1 MNFSSSV
8 YLLLFSLTLKII
20 VAFFL
25 PVFGD
30 ESYYWFW
37 GQHVQLSYFDHPGM
51 VGWLTAAGSKL
62 PFLPLGLLVRW
73 PFIFISTLSFWIFL
87 KILNKNTE
95 SKNLILCLALFYLL
109 NPMLGIG
116 GIFATPDVGLVF
128 FWTLSYWFTLQIIQK
143 QNSKNYIFL
152 GIALGLGLC
161 SKYHIVLFPISI
173 ILSLWFA
180 KKLYLIQF
188 KKLMLTA
195 LFGFVFSLPV
205 LVWNFKNDWASFAFQ
220 INHGFNGRGY
230 NPMWTVTY
238 VLGQIFLFNPF
249 LFYNFI
255 RNEKKV
261 FTHKS
266 ALVQWLFF
274 LISSLK
280 ASVEANWPVT
290 AHIQALSSHQVLNKK
305 YFKLAFAY
313 GILIWIVGL
322 AFLWTPLGE
331 KKLKGLPNSVLAE
344 KIWSEV
350 SNYSPLYGPTYQMS
364 SLLHL
369 VSGKEILKLNELS
382 RTDFYDSNAFPKP
395 TEKVFYSLKY
405 DISTWPEWITN
416 ARIDVIKKFPEYNL
430 GLYRI
435 IRE

>member
-1 MNFSSSV
+1 MKLSSSA
-8 YLLLFSLTLKII
+8 YLVLFSVALKIT

-37 GQHVQLSYFDHPGM
+37 GQHAQLSYFDHPGM
-51 VGWLTAAGSKL
+51 VGWLTAVGSKL
-62 PFLPLGLLVRW
+62 SFLPLGLLVRW
-73 PFIFISTLSFWIFL
+73 PFIFVSSFSFWIFL
-87 KILNKNTE
+87 NILKKNTE
-95 SKNLILCLALFYLL
+95 SKNLILYLALFYLL

-128 FWTLSYWFTLQIIQK
+128 FWTLSYWFTLQIIEKQK
-143 QNSKNYIFL
+143 SKDYIFL
-152 GIALGLGLC
+152 GIALGFGLC

-173 ILSLWFA
+173 ILSLWFS
-180 KKLYLIQF
+180 KKLHLIEF
-188 KKLMLTA
+188 KKLMLTI
-195 LFGFVFSLPV
+195 LFGFIFSLPV
-205 LVWNFKNDWASFAFQ
+205 LVWNLQNDWASFAFQ
-220 INHGFNGRGY
+220 FNHGFNGRSY
-230 NPMWTVTY
+230 SPMWTVTY
-238 VLGQIFLFNPF
+238 ILGQIFLFNPF

-255 RNEKKV
+255 NNEKKL

-274 LISSLK
+274 LASSFK

-290 AHIQALSSHQVLNKK
+290 AHIQALASHQVLNKK
-305 YFKLAFAY
+305 YFKFAFAY
-313 GILIWIVGL
+313 GILIWMVGL
-322 AFLWTPLGE
+322 AFLWTPMGE
-331 KKLKGLPNSVLAE
+331 KKLKSLPNSVLAE

-369 VSGKEILKLNELS
+369 ISGKEILKLNELS
-382 RTDFYDSNAFPKP
+382 RTDFYDSNLFPKP
-395 TEKVFYSLKY
+395 SDKVFYTLKY
-405 DISTWPEWITN
+405 DISTWPDWITSAQIN
-416 ARIDVIKKFPEYNL
+416 LIKTIPEYNL

-435 IRE
+435 VRE